1 MYSVGPNCTPGTM
14 EEFAFLASTAC
25 SRMAEQRRIQRIPCS
40 RPVKLL
46 TSDDREVEALCTDL
60 NSSGLGLDTRQ
71 ILAVGQRVELLVGE
85 QTRVPLLVIYRMGN
99 HYGLSAITGGEKLLS
114 LLPVQ

>member
-1 MYSVGPNCTPGTM
+1 M
-14 EEFAFLASTAC
+14 EEFATIALDGC
-25 SRMAEQRRIQRIPCS
+25 QRMADQRRIQRIPCS

-60 NSSGLGLDTRQ
+60 NSSGLGVDTSYV
-71 ILAVGQRVELLVGE
+71 LSVGQRVELHIGE
-85 QTRVPLLVIYRMGN
+85 QSRVPLLVIYRMGN
-99 HYGLSAITGGEKLLS
+99 HYGLSALGGGENLLS